1 KRCCRSSEVKQFTAD
16 HFHLLPYGRSLA
28 RFGYRMNPALRWK
41 FREPIQSA
49 PRDLCG
55 AHGENRILQGI
66 QTACHP
72 LLPKIRIALD
82 NSANRKYVACTLSPP
97 EGRFAIVTTRWARD
111 AMDAVASGEAL
122 HRTKT
127 FAAYG
132 EVVWSWRRDP
142 GATLAGS

>member
-1 KRCCRSSEVKQFTAD
+1 MLVPWSGRAGREVGNIDNRLLDGFALTFQVLSQYLGQLWRCLRLRPGDRWHIWKRCCRSSEVKQFTAD

-66 QTACHP
+66 QTACDP
-72 LLPKIRIALD
+72 LLPKIRIA
-82 NSANRKYVACTLSPP
+82 P
-97 EGRFAIVTTRWARD
+97 
-111 AMDAVASGEAL
+111 
-122 HRTKT
+122 
-127 FAAYG
+127 
-132 EVVWSWRRDP
+132 
-142 GATLAGS
+142 